1 MFQIILTSD
10 TPTNNYLDYDPGCF
24 RADLSETLNLNFGQL
39 SWEVALSELFIYPK
53 SWHAIREPFNF
64 FRVSIGNMRVEYL
77 EKMFYRCREY
87 TTYSEDREEG
97 HAGDI
102 EVAIGPRYKTV
113 SYHSWAKFR
122 GLPIFYTYFPD
133 PGIPHSM
140 EISYADWPSNELGG
154 IGFWY
159 YRRIW
164 GREME
169 NRNKYPYSVFRSPIP
184 TGTYSPQALVSY
196 ISEKCKEIL
205 NEFILELEETRDI
218 RLM

>member
-10 TPTNNYLDYDPGCF
+10 TPTNNYPDYDPGCF

-87 TTYSEDREEG
+87 TTYSQDREEG

-113 SYHSWAKFR
+113 SYHS
-122 GLPIFYTYFPD
+122 
-133 PGIPHSM
+133 
-140 EISYADWPSNELGG
+140 
-154 IGFWY
+154 
-159 YRRIW
+159 
-164 GREME
+164 
-169 NRNKYPYSVFRSPIP
+169 
-184 TGTYSPQALVSY
+184 
-196 ISEKCKEIL
+196 
-205 NEFILELEETRDI
+205 
-218 RLM
+218 